1 MMDVTELKMGIR
13 AAIIVMGIIVFLMW
27 SWIELEDCDLDR
39 LSFQIWI
46 AIVVIMTAS
55 AILWVWS

>member
-1 MMDVTELKMGIR
+1 MDVTELKMGIR

>member
-1 MMDVTELKMGIR
+1 MDVTELKMSIR
-13 AAIIVMGIIVFLMW
+13 AATIVMGIILFLMW

-39 LSFQIWI
+39 LSFKIWI
-46 AIVVIMTAS
+46 GIVTFMTAS

>member
-1 MMDVTELKMGIR
+1 MMTVTELKMSIR
-13 AAIIVMGIIVFLMW
+13 AAIIAMGIVVFLMW

-39 LSFQIWI
+39 LSFKIWI
-46 AIVVIMTAS
+46 AIVTFMTAS

>member
-1 MMDVTELKMGIR
+1 MTVTELKMPIR
-13 AAIIVMGIIVFLMW
+13 AATIALGIVVFLMW

-39 LSFQIWI
+39 LSFKIWI
-46 AIVVIMTAS
+46 AIVTFMTAS

>member
-1 MMDVTELKMGIR
+1 MTVTELKMPIR
-13 AAIIVMGIIVFLMW
+13 AATIALGIVVFLMW

-55 AILWVWS
+55 AILWAWS